1 MCLNEYISYVCDSR
15 FSRMPYFRINE
26 KTGNYEKTVMINKE
40 RWHLIVYPSLWSH
53 NTSRAISRWINNVQH
68 GRNPVFR
75 WGEIHKGDEN
85 AQVVEYEPHT
95 CDHCSKV
102 FGSRSGLWKH
112 ERLCKQQIVPENTRE
127 YIASNHVTVES
138 GGTQINNSSFHNTI
152 NINIRDFG
160 KENPGWLTEN
170 ILYSVIGNVDR
181 AIPILM
187 KKKHFNDQF
196 PENMNVR
203 LNTKSDINKRLQ
215 VRENGKWRL
224 RDSKQTFYKVVIDT
238 YEILYDALTDE
249 DDFDESHPEVEKAR
263 RSQKFLEKVN
273 RIKPLWEEFHKKIL
287 NEEDPEMMKELWE
300 DLKTLILDRKLC
312 AEQE

>member
-1 MCLNEYISYVCDSR
+1 MGSSR
-15 FSRMPYFRINE
+15 FRVMPYFRINE
-26 KTGNYEKTVMINKE
+26 ETGNYEKTVMINKE
-40 RWHLIVYPSLWSH
+40 RWHLSVYSSLWSPK
-53 NTSRAISRWINNVQH
+53 TSRAISRWIHSIQNGNS
-68 GRNPVFR
+68 PVYK
-75 WGEIHKGDEN
+75 WGEIRKGDAN
-85 AQVVEYEPHT
+85 AQVVEYEPQV
-95 CDHCSKV
+95 CSNCGKV

-112 ERLCKQQIVPENTRE
+112 EKKCIQLVEPENTRE
-127 YIASNHVTVES
+127 YIHTTVES
-138 GGTQINNSSFHNTI
+138 GGTQINNSSIHNTI

-170 ILYSVIGNVDR
+170 ILYAVIGNVDR
-181 AIPILM
+181 AIPMLM

-196 PENMNVR
+196 PENMNLR
-203 LNTKSDINKRLQ
+203 LNTRGDINKRLQ

-238 YEILYDALTDE
+238 YEILCDALTDDDDE
-249 DDFDESHPEVEKAR
+249 DETHPEVEKAR

-273 RIKPLWEEFHKKIL
+273 RIRPLWEDFHKKIM

-300 DLKTLILDRKLC
+300 DLKTLLLDRKLC

>member
-1 MCLNEYISYVCDSR
+1 
-15 FSRMPYFRINE
+15 MPYFRINE
-26 KTGNYEKTVMINKE
+26 KTGNYEKTVMIGKE
-40 RWHLIVYPSLWSH
+40 NWHLVVYPSLWSYS
-53 NTSRAISRWINNVQH
+53 TSRAISRWIRQVQM
-68 GRNPVFR
+68 GKDKVFK
-75 WGEIHKGDEN
+75 WGEIHKGSN
-85 AQVVEYEPHT
+85 NVEIVKYESHK
-95 CDHCSKV
+95 CDNCSKV
-102 FGSRSGLWKH
+102 FVSRSGLWRH
-112 ERLCKQQIVPENTRE
+112 QRLCKTEELPENKRE
-127 YIASNHVTVES
+127 YISGNHITVES
-138 GGTQINNSSFHNTI
+138 GGTQINNNNNNIHNTI

-181 AIPILM
+181 ALPILM
-187 KKKHFNDQF
+187 KKKHFNDKF

-238 YEILYDALTDE
+238 YEILCDALTDDD
-249 DDFDESHPEVEKAR
+249 DDFDETHPEVEKAR
-263 RSQKFLEKVN
+263 RSQKFLERVS
-273 RIKPLWEEFHKKIL
+273 RIRPLWEEFHKKIL

-300 DLKTLILDRKLC
+300 DLKTLLLDRKLC